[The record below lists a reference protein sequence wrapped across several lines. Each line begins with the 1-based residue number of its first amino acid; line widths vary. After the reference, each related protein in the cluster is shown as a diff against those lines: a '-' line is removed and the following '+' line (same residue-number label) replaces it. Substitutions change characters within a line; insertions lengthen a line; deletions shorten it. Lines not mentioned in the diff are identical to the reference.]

1 MNLSQRE
8 ISKLMVQKLKINKPY
23 IYLYNY
29 EWSTGIKDTMKK
41 EHNSTNIFGQVAL
54 KVKTGKERANW
65 KKQQNNLT
73 GKFSNV
79 HQKNLNN
86 VNVY

>member
-1 MNLSQRE
+1 
-8 ISKLMVQKLKINKPY
+8 
-23 IYLYNY
+23 
-29 EWSTGIKDTMKK
+29 MKK

-54 KVKTGKERANW
+54 KEKTGKERANW